1 MPRAVPSVSV
11 AVGAACLVV
20 LAVLDPGSAITGA
33 GQWAS
38 AGASSPSASGS
49 QGDEADSLIG
59 LAPDSPLGLMKRFVE
74 AYRQNR
80 LDEYGRL
87 LATDFRFT
95 FGDSAL
101 AVAYPEGWERSD
113 EIASARHLF
122 EGRTGD
128 SGAHLPA
135 ASRIWLTMDSLE
147 VRDDPSEP
155 DSAWCYQ
162 WVLAPHVR
170 LVVDFADSSFVVKDA
185 AHEFFVV
192 RGDVAVLGDDQKTD
206 ADHWYI
212 RRWVERPLPP
222 ASEKP
227 VTANGVVFRP

>member
-1 MPRAVPSVSV
+1 MTRAVPSVTV

-20 LAVLDPGSAITGA
+20 LAVPDPGSAITGA

-74 AYRQNR
+74 AYRQKR

-122 EGRTGD
+122 EGHTGASRTR
-128 SGAHLPA
+128 LPA

-185 AHEFFVV
+185 AHEFF
-192 RGDVAVLGDDQKTD
+192 
-206 ADHWYI
+206 ADWAGLEQNG
-212 RRWVERPLPP
+212 RRH
-222 ASEKP
+222 
-227 VTANGVVFRP
+227 